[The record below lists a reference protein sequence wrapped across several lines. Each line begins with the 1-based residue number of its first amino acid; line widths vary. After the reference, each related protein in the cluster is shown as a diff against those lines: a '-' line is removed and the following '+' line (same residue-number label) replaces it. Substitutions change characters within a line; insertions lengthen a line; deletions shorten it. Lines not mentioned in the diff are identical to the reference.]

1 MKTWFGFL
9 QHGRSEDRIFC
20 CHTKEM
26 AAYVRSHDGC
36 CRGRGLRW
44 NRPIPDRP
52 SDRASDVRPGGVSR
66 HFAVSTTGTAPAPS
80 KGEKQHSKT
89 TNTQQT
95 RTRANGAESGR
106 PPKVPS
112 SAWNVERGRPAPAS
126 DPEVRTLHPPPHHDG
141 SAEFCVPIFRLPY
154 TKPCFI
160 SDRATQ
166 LPSPPPPLSA
176 HPPFTTPDDQP
187 APPPKPTSPAA
198 VPLAEPPHDRIEKV
212 LLSTFRAT
220 KPSSSRL
227 THHNSAADPPHPI
240 TLVLPHRSRFRLGR
254 HQKVPPPPPL
264 SPCSVR
270 YHARTWPYHHVWFL
284 LPPSPTDLHPV
295 SSPSS
300 PAAPAERV
308 HFASSSRSR
317 APARW
322 YLLGVWCARYR
333 WNNTRTVG
341 FVPRTRSASVQRV
354 LRAHVGMR
362 DSPMLRPPPCH
373 RSVETTVLSKL
384 LFFLQDP

>member
-1 MKTWFGFL
+1 MSD
-9 QHGRSEDRIFC
+9 HM
-20 CHTKEM
+20 M
-26 AAYVRSHDGC
+26 AAAEGGAC
-36 CRGRGLRW
+36 AGTGRYRTSRRIGHRM
-44 NRPIPDRP
+44 
-52 SDRASDVRPGGVSR
+52 SAPGGVSR

-80 KGEKQHSKT
+80 KGEKQHSKI

-95 RTRANGAESGR
+95 RTRTRANGAELGH

-198 VPLAEPPHDRIEKV
+198 VPPAEPPHDRIEKV

-264 SPCSVR
+264 SPRSVR

-284 LPPSPTDLHPV
+284 LPPSPTDRTP
-295 SSPSS
+295 SPPPPHLQRPPSES
-300 PAAPAERV
+300 TLRLAPA
-308 HFASSSRSR
+308 
-317 APARW
+317 
-322 YLLGVWCARYR
+322 LGLPLAGTC
-333 WNNTRTVG
+333 
-341 FVPRTRSASVQRV
+341 SASGARGTGGTTHA
-354 LRAHVGMR
+354 LWASYLAPGA
-362 DSPMLRPPPCH
+362 PPCKGYSEH
-373 RSVETTVLSKL
+373 TLACATRPCCVRPLVIALWRRQ
-384 LFFLQDP
+384 F